1 MTTHLNVS
9 NKQPEYR
16 WVRAGIRMSQG
27 EDRYAAGH
35 TPKWDVVHLK

>member
-9 NKQPEYR
+9 NKQLEYR
-16 WVRAGIRMSQG
+16 WVRTGIRMSQG